1 MVRSGSQQRAAE
13 VVKVCTNTGSCYST
27 CRLLVR
33 QSEWKSYR
41 AVLTCWQTPSIRDEP
56 PGVKYRISMG
66 TNEVIR
72 HRFLYGPGTVLT
84 SISAL

>member
-1 MVRSGSQQRAAE
+1 
-13 VVKVCTNTGSCYST
+13 
-27 CRLLVR
+27 VR

-41 AVLTCWQTPSIRDEP
+41 AVLTYRQIPSVRDELL
-56 PGVKYRISMG
+56 GVEYLITMG

-72 HRFLYGPGTVLT
+72 HKFLNGPGTVLT